1 MYFGE
6 PYGTERGGVGTRD
19 DGNSASQCRLIT
31 GFLRFKVAL
40 KATEN

>member
-1 MYFGE
+1 MYFGKQ
-6 PYGTERGGVGTRD
+6 YGTERGGVGTRD